1 MFENYC
7 LKNNTHVVKIK
18 LPEVLL
24 FISLPVPFE
33 FLSADCWS
41 CSALNRFIDFVC
53 MQGSSSSCI
62 GCVILNRGR
71 RTNAMGSL

>member
-1 MFENYC
+1 
-7 LKNNTHVVKIK
+7 
-18 LPEVLL
+18 
-24 FISLPVPFE
+24 
-33 FLSADCWS
+33 
-41 CSALNRFIDFVC
+41 VC